1 MPHIEHGPAAWTRSP
16 EPANSGPGPAIR
28 TTSARR
34 PRAHG
39 TCAACGT
46 SVPWTEV
53 ECAFCR
59 LDKLPR
65 TGAGTLVLHWLVFL
79 VAMGLVFGLGY
90 LLTP

>member
-1 MPHIEHGPAAWTRSP
+1 LPPSDHGRGLTRSP
-16 EPANSGPGPAIR
+16 EPAQWPPALP
-28 TTSARR
+28 SAPQRKKTA
-34 PRAHG
+34 PPDG